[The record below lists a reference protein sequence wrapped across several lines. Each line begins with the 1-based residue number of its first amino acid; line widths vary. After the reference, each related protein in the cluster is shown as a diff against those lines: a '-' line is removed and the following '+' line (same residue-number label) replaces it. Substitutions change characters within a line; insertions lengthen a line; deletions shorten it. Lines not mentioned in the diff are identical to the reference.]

1 MQNLSLVTLEN
12 IVKILPIGV
21 VIISK
26 DNGKVCYVND
36 RAIQL
41 YGVDPSGLE
50 LANHSTKLMKLLTL
64 NGKVYPPEE
73 FPASKALLTGEKSR
87 DELIIERPDGSKVI
101 VSAFAIPIK
110 EKNGEIVAA
119 LKPI

>member
-1 MQNLSLVTLEN
+1 MVIMQGLSLVTLEN
-12 IVKILPIGV
+12 IVKILPVGV

-50 LANHSTKLMKLLTL
+50 MPKHSTKLMKLLTL
-64 NGKVYPPEE
+64 NGEVYLPEAL
-73 FPASKALLTGEKSR
+73 PASKAYC
-87 DELIIERPDGSKVI
+87 
-101 VSAFAIPIK
+101 
-110 EKNGEIVAA
+110 
-119 LKPI
+119 